1 MVARTRGGTRR
12 RGVIDYLS
20 VAAQPRHLPLAKG
33 RQGFAVS
40 NIVLRKAVSHAAL
53 CSTSRRDRAALR
65 TDHAENAA
73 QAADGYRRLPR
84 SGIFKGV
91 RRP

>member
-1 MVARTRGGTRR
+1 MYPR
-12 RGVIDYLS
+12 RGKSPRGTGYLS
-20 VAAQPRHLPLAKG
+20 VAAQPRHLPLTKG

-40 NIVLRKAVSHAAL
+40 NSVLRKAVSRTAS

-65 TDHAENAA
+65 TSVVEDTA
-73 QAADGYRRLPR
+73 QATSGSVRLLR
-84 SGIFKGV
+84 CGIFKGV